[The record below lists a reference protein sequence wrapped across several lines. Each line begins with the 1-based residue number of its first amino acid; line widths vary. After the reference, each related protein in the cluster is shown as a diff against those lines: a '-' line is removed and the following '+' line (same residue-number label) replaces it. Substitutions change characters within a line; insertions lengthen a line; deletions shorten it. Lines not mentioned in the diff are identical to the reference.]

1 MKPKLSGPA
10 CFLAVLL
17 VAPAS
22 LAAERGPLYVDL
34 AASPLYAR
42 AGFDPSLIGSVPAPG
57 SPGWKM
63 VPPAGGAGRTV
74 RPTSLGL
81 PGVPTRGFFSLA
93 PHAAMDFTY
102 LIPFRVTAEMAS
114 LLAGSGGSAPPVPG
128 IHIAGL
134 GDDWEIYLNGKLVRS
149 EMHLAK
155 DGSILVH
162 RNLRDL
168 HFPVDGRLFREG
180 DNLLAV
186 RIVTDPTFQA
196 SGFNEARPYY
206 IDDYAGIE
214 RANADTGP
222 MILIGLYL
230 FIGLY
235 HIFMFLVRPRDRHN
249 LFYGLFSL
257 DLGVYLFMRTYTI
270 TLLGLDSDLIFRVEL
285 FTLSLILPLVG
296 AFLETLN
303 DSRIKKTT
311 LWYGA
316 FCSVIALGELVM
328 PTPFAHDLLLVWQV
342 SGLVM
347 AIYYFWVDI
356 LGRFLSDGRRRWK
369 RERGTE
375 GGRSLPSVYLKA
387 LVRTPI
393 GNLLIGGVILFAT
406 AIFDIVDA
414 MIMQWDLLLTK
425 YGFFLF
431 TMGTALI
438 LANRLGFL
446 HDRLSGLNH
455 TLEERISVLTET
467 GARLTASERRYR
479 SLFEG
484 SSDPIALLTDELAF
498 IEGNR
503 AATELF
509 GLDRQGR
516 APCSLPET
524 LYAEKREGS
533 LPVEF
538 LRAAS
543 RSLKDKVGP
552 SEIILRIKAPVGD
565 PKPCTLRLERID
577 ALDRKEILLRVV
589 PEERDALADS
599 FVEGRERFDVDSS
612 LTAADRVCRR
622 ATAYLATYAGQ
633 EESRFLASC
642 LREIIVNAVEHGNL
656 EIGFDE
662 KSESMREGRYFEFL
676 QERRVDPRFRSRK
689 VVVEYSISSS
699 RATFRVTDQG
709 PGFDHRRFVRGDGAP
724 SEELLE
730 HGRGLFITLGA
741 FDKVLF
747 NDRGN
752 EVTLVKFFLPRTRD
766 PSYIKG

>member
-1 MKPKLSGPA
+1 M
-10 CFLAVLL
+10 
-17 VAPAS
+17 
-22 LAAERGPLYVDL
+22 
-34 AASPLYAR
+34 
-42 AGFDPSLIGSVPAPG
+42 
-57 SPGWKM
+57 
-63 VPPAGGAGRTV
+63 
-74 RPTSLGL
+74 
-81 PGVPTRGFFSLA
+81 
-93 PHAAMDFTY
+93 
-102 LIPFRVTAEMAS
+102 
-114 LLAGSGGSAPPVPG
+114 
-128 IHIAGL
+128 
-134 GDDWEIYLNGKLVRS
+134 
-149 EMHLAK
+149 
-155 DGSILVH
+155 
-162 RNLRDL
+162 
-168 HFPVDGRLFREG
+168 
-180 DNLLAV
+180 
-186 RIVTDPTFQA
+186 
-196 SGFNEARPYY
+196 
-206 IDDYAGIE
+206 
-214 RANADTGP
+214 P
-222 MILIGLYL
+222 M
-230 FIGLY
+230 
-235 HIFMFLVRPRDRHN
+235 
-249 LFYGLFSL
+249 
-257 DLGVYLFMRTYTI
+257 
-270 TLLGLDSDLIFRVEL
+270 
-285 FTLSLILPLVG
+285 
-296 AFLETLN
+296 
-303 DSRIKKTT
+303 
-311 LWYGA
+311 
-316 FCSVIALGELVM
+316 
-328 PTPFAHDLLLVWQV
+328 PFAENLLLVWQFRA
-342 SGLVM
+342 SSWPSSTS
-347 AIYYFWVDI
+347 ASTSS
-356 LGRFLSDGRRRWK
+356 GRFLSDGRRRWK
-369 RERGTE
+369 RGLGTFERRARCPRHRPGPW
-375 GGRSLPSVYLKA
+375 GRSLGGIYLKA

-393 GNLLIGGVILFAT
+393 GNLLIGGAILFAT
-406 AIFDIVDA
+406 GMFDIVDA
-414 MIMQWDLLLTK
+414 MMMQWDLLLTK

-455 TLEERISVLTET
+455 TLEERIRVLTET

-509 GLDRQGR
+509 GLDRPGR
-516 APCSLPET
+516 APCGLPET

-577 ALDRKEILLRVV
+577 ALDRKEVLLRVI
-589 PEERDALADS
+589 PEEKDALADS

-622 ATAYLATYAGQ
+622 ATAYLATYTGQ

-642 LREIIVNAVEHGNL
+642 LREIVVNAVEHGNL

-662 KSESMREGRYFEFL
+662 KSESMKEGRYFEFL
-676 QERRVDPRFRSRK
+676 QERRADPRFRSRK
-689 VVVEYSISSS
+689 VVVEYSVSSS

-709 PGFDHRRFVRGDGAP
+709 PGFDYRRFVRGDGAP

-752 EVTLVKFFLPRTRD
+752 QVTLVKFFLPRARD

>member
-1 MKPKLSGPA
+1 MNPRLSRPA
-10 CFLAVLL
+10 SFLALLVLL
-17 VAPAS
+17 PAA

-34 AASPLYAR
+34 SASPLYAR
-42 AGFDPSLIGSVPAPG
+42 SGFDPGAIGAIPAIG
-57 SPGWKM
+57 SPGWKL
-63 VPPAGGAGRTV
+63 VPPAGAAGRTV
-74 RPTSLGL
+74 RPTDLDL
-81 PGVPTRGFFSLA
+81 PGVPARGFFSLVS
-93 PHAAMDFTY
+93 HETMDFTY
-102 LIPFRVTAEMAS
+102 LVPFRVSAAMAG
-114 LLAGSGGSAPPVPG
+114 LLSGADGSVPPVPG
-128 IHIAGL
+128 MHLAGI

-149 EMHLAK
+149 EMHLAA
-155 DGSILVH
+155 DGSILLH
-162 RNLRDL
+162 RSLRDL

-180 DNLLAV
+180 DNVLAV

-196 SGFNEARPYY
+196 SGFNLARPYY
-206 IDDYAGIE
+206 IDEYSAIE
-214 RANADTGP
+214 RASVDVGP
-222 MILIGLYL
+222 MVLIGLYL

-235 HIFMFLVRPRDRHN
+235 HLFMFLVRPGDRHN

-257 DLGVYLFMRTYTI
+257 DLGIYLFMRTYTI

-303 DSRIKKTT
+303 DSRIRRAT
-311 LWYGA
+311 LWYGG
-316 FCSVIALGELVM
+316 FCSLIALGELVM
-328 PTPFAHDLLLVWQV
+328 PTPFAHDLLLIWQV

-347 AIYYFWVDI
+347 AFYYFGIDI

-375 GGRSLPSVYLKA
+375 GGRSLGRIYLKA

-393 GNLLIGGVILFAT
+393 GNLLIGGVILFTT

-414 MIMQWDLLLTK
+414 MVMQWDLLLTK

-446 HDRLSGLNH
+446 HDRLSGLNR
-455 TLEERISVLTET
+455 TLEERIRVLTET

-503 AATELF
+503 AAAELF
-509 GLDRQGR
+509 GLDRRGA
-516 APCSLPET
+516 APFSLPET
-524 LYAEKREGS
+524 VYAEKREGS

-538 LRAAS
+538 LRAAA

-552 SEIILRIKAPVGD
+552 SEILLRIKAPVGD
-565 PKPCTLRLERID
+565 PKSCTLRLERID
-577 ALDRKEILLRVV
+577 ALDRREILLRVV
-589 PEERDALADS
+589 PEEKDPLADA
-599 FVEGRERFDVDSS
+599 FVEARERFDVDSS

-622 ATAYLATYAGQ
+622 ATAYLATYAGRD
-633 EESRFLASC
+633 ESRFLASC

-662 KSESMREGRYFEFL
+662 KSDSMKAGRYFELL
-676 QERRVDPRFRSRK
+676 QERRTDPRYRSRK
-689 VVVEYSISSS
+689 VVVEYSISSC

-709 PGFDHRRFVRGDGAP
+709 PGFDHRRFAGGDGAP
-724 SEELLE
+724 GEELLE
-730 HGRGLFITLGA
+730 HGRGLFITMSA

-747 NDRGN
+747 NEKGN
-752 EVTLVKFFLPRTRD
+752 QITLVKFFLPPARD
-766 PSYIKG
+766 PSYITG

>member
-1 MKPKLSGPA
+1 MKTGLSGPVF
-10 CFLAVLL
+10 FLAFLL
-17 VAPAS
+17 ISPAA
-22 LAAERGPLYVDL
+22 LTAERGPLYVDL

-42 AGFDPSLIGSVPAPG
+42 AGFDPSLIGSIPAAG
-57 SPGWKM
+57 SPGWKL

-74 RPTSLGL
+74 RPTDLDL
-81 PGVPTRGFFSLA
+81 PGVPRRGLFSLA
-93 PHAAMDFTY
+93 PHAAADFTY
-102 LIPFRVTAEMAS
+102 LIPFRVPAEMAQ
-114 LLAGSGGSAPPVPG
+114 LLAGAVGSAPAVPG
-128 IHIAGL
+128 MHFAGL
-134 GDDWEIYLNGKLVRS
+134 GDDWEIYLNGTSVRS

-155 DGSILVH
+155 DGSILLH
-162 RNLRDL
+162 RSLRDL

-180 DNLLAV
+180 DNVLAV

-196 SGFNEARPYY
+196 SGFNLARPYY
-206 IDDYAGIE
+206 IDEYGGIE

-235 HIFMFLVRPRDRHN
+235 HLFMFLVRPRDRHN

-285 FTLSLILPLVG
+285 FTLSFILPLVG

-303 DSRIKKTT
+303 DSRIRKAT

-328 PTPFAHDLLLVWQV
+328 PTPFAHDLLLVWQI

-347 AIYYFWVDI
+347 AIFYFGADI

-375 GGRSLPSVYLKA
+375 GGRSLPSVYLTA

-393 GNLLIGGVILFAT
+393 GNLLLGGVILFAT

-446 HDRLSGLNH
+446 HDRLSGLNR
-455 TLEERISVLTET
+455 TLEERIRVLTET

-503 AATELF
+503 AAAELF
-509 GLDRQGR
+509 GLDRQSR
-516 APCSLPET
+516 APFSLPET
-524 LYAEKREGS
+524 VYAERREGS

-538 LRAAS
+538 LRAAA

-552 SEIILRIKAPVGD
+552 SEILLRIKAPVGD
-565 PKPCTLRLERID
+565 PKSCTLRLERID
-577 ALDRKEILLRVV
+577 ALDRREILLRVV
-589 PEERDALADS
+589 PEEKDPLADA
-599 FVEGRERFDVDSS
+599 FVEARERFDVESN

-622 ATAYLATYAGQ
+622 ATAYLATYAGRD
-633 EESRFLASC
+633 ESRFLASC
-642 LREIIVNAVEHGNL
+642 LREIIVNAVEHGSL

-662 KSESMREGRYFEFL
+662 KSDSMKAGRYFELL
-676 QERRVDPRFRSRK
+676 QERRVDPRYRSRK

-709 PGFDHRRFVRGDGAP
+709 PGFDHRRFAGGGGGP
-724 SEELLE
+724 NEEPLE
-730 HGRGLFITLGA
+730 HGRGLFITMGA

-747 NDRGN
+747 NEKGN
-752 EVTLVKFFLPRTRD
+752 QITLVKFFLPPARD
-766 PSYIKG
+766 RSYITG